1 MSKAEVD
8 GDTITEIARACNV
21 SETQIEDIYSPS
33 PLQSRLIVRAEVFQ
47 LALSFG
53 PDADIDRFCKALTQV
68 AAANPI
74 LRTRFVDSCLGIV
87 QVITDEEHTTQTL
100 SGTLDDYLND
110 EDSYKLGLG
119 VPLFRSS
126 LIDRKFVATIH
137 HAVMDYWSVTTFFQ
151 EDVVGAYHG
160 QAPKERP
167 PFKDFV
173 AHISSIDESAAQ
185 TFWGPRFKGV
195 PALFPTVSPG
205 YAPHAKQIGTRKIA
219 LKGIGEGVSPSHL
232 SSFVA
237 AAWALT
243 TGVYTGSENVAFGL
257 VLSGRSSTLNGL
269 ENALGPTLAEVP
281 VQVNLPRNLTVEKL
295 IKDRATTLRQLQTH
309 HTLQY
314 GIKSIGSLSDAAH
327 IASGFHALL
336 NIRPPLPIATEA
348 TDVQFERLLWPQGSF
363 SLELVCSLYDDG
375 ILVEPRNDPDVLDE
389 RQLDRVL
396 NQFEHTLQLLT
407 EVPLHTKLGQLQ
419 LLNSHDRAEILEW
432 NTNIPEPIEKCVH
445 DVFSAQAR
453 AHPEDVAVEAS
464 DGSLCYGELDEL
476 SDRLAFDLQR
486 RGVSTGKS
494 VALIFEKSLWAI
506 VAVLSVLKTGGVC
519 VPIDK
524 YALYDHRASIVSTT
538 NANIVLTSSA
548 EYANS
553 ANLAPD
559 VIVVSQESI
568 AALPDTETL
577 FKSMV
582 SPEDLAYITFTS
594 GSSVS
599 APKAVMLEH
608 RNLVSSLTSLVE
620 RFDLQPECQVLQY
633 AAPVSNTSI
642 GEMLAALF
650 SGGCLCIP
658 SEAASASNL
667 SGFIQS
673 SKVNWAFLP
682 PGVIRTLSPNHISS
696 LQSLVS
702 LGEPIAIEAAKTWG
716 DAVRFFNSWGLC
728 EASFLS
734 TVAEITPNSEYPE
747 SIGTPVG
754 CAIWIV
760 KPGNTN
766 ELTPIG
772 DVGELWIESPSVAR
786 GFINDEPKTS
796 ASFISPPL
804 WASSFPRNATR
815 FCRTGDL
822 AKYNPDGS
830 ISFVGRQDNQVKLG
844 GQKVQLE
851 EIESILSTCP
861 LVRELVTS
869 AKISAGR
876 TQLVAVVCLADVRFP
891 RSAVLQDLPDSEKDL
906 ANEQLDRIRDHA
918 RSRLPAERA
927 PTIWLTVEQL
937 PRTVSGKLDRGAI
950 REWLKIKGGMWIVSN
965 VLESASYMRLPS
977 TSAVG
982 GRLGAD
988 FVPHITMET
997 R

>member
-1 MSKAEVD
+1 MAAPEVMSRADVD
-8 GDTITEIARACNV
+8 AKTIAEIAKACDV
-21 SETQIEDIYSPS
+21 SETQIEDVYSPT
-33 PLQSRLIVRAEVFQ
+33 PLQARLIARAEVFH

-53 PDADIDRFCKALTQV
+53 PGADIDRFCEALKQV

-74 LRTRFVDSCLGIV
+74 LRTRFVDSRLGIL
-87 QVITDEEHTTQTL
+87 QVITNEEHVSQVL

-110 EDSYKLGLG
+110 KDAHQLGFG
-119 VPLFRSS
+119 VPLFRSVV
-126 LIDRKFVATIH
+126 IGRKFVATIH
-137 HAVMDYWSVTTFFQ
+137 HAVMDYWSVTTFFK

-160 QAPKERP
+160 QAPKKRP

-173 AHISSIDESAAQ
+173 KHIASIDESAAQ
-185 TFWGPRFKGV
+185 AFWGPRFKGV

-205 YAPHAKQIGTRKIA
+205 FAPHAKQIGTRKIA

-281 VQVNLPRNLTVEKL
+281 VQVNLPRNLSVEKL

-314 GIKSIGSLSDAAH
+314 GINGIGSLSDAAH
-327 IASGFHALL
+327 IASGFQALI
-336 NIRPPLPIATEA
+336 NIRPPLPIAAEA

-407 EVPLHTKLGQLQ
+407 EVPLQTKLGQLQ
-419 LLNSHDRAEILEW
+419 LLNSYDREEILEW
-432 NTNIPEPIEKCVH
+432 NKIVPKPVGKCVH
-445 DVFSAQAR
+445 NIFSAQAR
-453 AHPEDVAVEAS
+453 ANPEAAAVEAS
-464 DGSLCYGELDEL
+464 DGSLSYGELEKL
-476 SDRLAFDLQR
+476 SDRLALQLHR
-486 RGVSTGKS
+486 KGVCPGKS

-506 VAVLSVLKTGGVC
+506 VAALGILKAGGVC

-524 YALYDHRASIVSTT
+524 YALYDHRASVVSIT
-538 NANIVLTSSA
+538 NAKTVLTSSA

-559 VIVVSQESI
+559 VIAVSREFFAS
-568 AALPDTETL
+568 LPDSSEAL
-577 FKSMV
+577 AKGVV
-582 SPEDLAYITFTS
+582 SPEDLAFITFTS
-594 GSSVS
+594 GGSAA

-608 RNLVSSLTSLVE
+608 RNLISSLTSIAKRLG
-620 RFDLQPECQVLQY
+620 LQPDSRVLQF

-642 GEMLAALF
+642 GEIFAALF

-658 SEAASASNL
+658 SEAASAFDL

-682 PGVIRTLSPNHISS
+682 PGVIRTLSPNETPS

-702 LGEPIAIEAAKTWG
+702 LGEPVDVRAPKIWG
-716 DAVRFFNSWGLC
+716 DTVRFFNSWGLC

-734 TVAEITPNSEYPE
+734 TVAELTSSSEYPE
-747 SIGTPVG
+747 SIGTAVG
-754 CAIWIV
+754 CATWIV
-760 KPGNTN
+760 KPGNSN

-772 DVGELWIESPSVAR
+772 DIGELWIESPSVAR
-786 GFINDEPKTS
+786 GYLNDEAKTS

-804 WASSFPRNATR
+804 WASSFPRNANR

-851 EIESILSTCP
+851 EIESILSTCSFI
-861 LVRELVTS
+861 REVVTS

-876 TQLVAVVCLADVRFP
+876 TQLVAVVCLADKRFP
-891 RSAVLQDLPDSEKDL
+891 RAAVLQDLPDSEKEL
-906 ANEQLDRIRDHA
+906 ATHHLNQARDDA
-918 RSRLPAERA
+918 RSRLPAERV

-950 REWLKIKGGMWIVSN
+950 REWLKIKVQSVVTPRTPM
-965 VLESASYMRLPS
+965 
-977 TSAVG
+977 
-982 GRLGAD
+982 
-988 FVPHITMET
+988 F
-997 R
+997 